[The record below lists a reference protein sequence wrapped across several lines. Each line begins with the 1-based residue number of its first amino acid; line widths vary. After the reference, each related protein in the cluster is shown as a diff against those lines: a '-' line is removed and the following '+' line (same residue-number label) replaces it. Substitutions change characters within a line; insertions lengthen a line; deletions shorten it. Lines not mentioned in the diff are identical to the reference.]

1 MSQTLSSVEQPT
13 LIVDRVY
20 EVALELDR
28 TLEAN
33 LRFDEESALRAELRK
48 LREQLVEEKR
58 KVLKIVEDTVN
69 DGMRRIVTSVF
80 GEDRKS
86 PRLSLQEKSYSFEVY
101 DDTGTGT
108 AYTSLVILDLT
119 VLQAT
124 ALPVVAH
131 DTLLFKN
138 IENDSVS
145 RLLQVYLSTGK
156 QTFVALD
163 EIEKYGSATAE
174 LLRSRSVIALDN
186 QHVLYT
192 KDWRT

>member
-1 MSQTLSSVEQPT
+1 
-13 LIVDRVY
+13 
-20 EVALELDR
+20 
-28 TLEAN
+28 
-33 LRFDEESALRAELRK
+33 
-48 LREQLVEEKR
+48 
-58 KVLKIVEDTVN
+58 
-69 DGMRRIVTSVF
+69 VTSVF